1 MVRALVVT
9 RPAYEVTTHYLFYWS
24 SLPLVL
30 ARKSG
35 LNIVE
40 LIKDRV
46 TRGEFEGV
54 VSKIDPSFIYLNGHG
69 GSKYIMGHNNEI
81 LIQADDNES
90 ILRSRIV
97 YALSCSSAQIL
108 GPKSISAG
116 AKAYIGYKEDF
127 MFIGDHHNVAR
138 PLNDKTAALFFEPSN
153 VVVDTLLKGH
163 NVLKAY
169 EKSQEEFNKNINSLL
184 NSASPDY
191 YLISWL
197 VWDRIHQVY
206 LGDKTA
212 RI

>member
-1 MVRALVVT
+1 
-9 RPAYEVTTHYLFYWS
+9 
-24 SLPLVL
+24 
-30 ARKSG
+30 
-35 LNIVE
+35 
-40 LIKDRV
+40 
-46 TRGEFEGV
+46 
-54 VSKIDPSFIYLNGHG
+54 
-69 GSKYIMGHNNEI
+69 MGHNNEI

-90 ILRSRIV
+90 ILKSRIV

-153 VVVDTLLKGH
+153 VVVETLLKGH

-197 VWDRIHQVY
+197 VWDRINQVY

-212 RI
+212 QI

>member
-1 MVRALVVT
+1 MAKALVVT

-35 LNIVE
+35 INIVE
-40 LIKDRV
+40 LIKNRA
-46 TRGEFEGV
+46 TRKELESII
-54 VSKIDPSFIYLNGHG
+54 SKTDPSFIYLNGHG
-69 GSKYIMGHNNEI
+69 GSKYVLGHNNEI

-90 ILRSRIV
+90 ILTSRIV

-138 PLNDKTAALFFEPSN
+138 PLNDRTAALFFEPSN
-153 VVVDTLLKGH
+153 ILVETLLKGH
-163 NVLKAY
+163 TVLEAY
-169 EKSQEEFNKNINSLL
+169 EKSQNEFSKNINSLL
-184 NSASPDY
+184 TSLSPDY